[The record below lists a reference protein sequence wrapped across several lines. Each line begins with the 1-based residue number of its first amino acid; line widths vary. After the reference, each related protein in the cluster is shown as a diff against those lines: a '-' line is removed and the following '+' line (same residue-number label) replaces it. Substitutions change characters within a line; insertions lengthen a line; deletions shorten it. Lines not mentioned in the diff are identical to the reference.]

1 MLGIK
6 RAEGT
11 VGSSMAQRAWGDPR
25 PPVAHCLGWSLSSTL
40 ARPLAHA
47 QLPKIS
53 GFRVVGSQVLQQQ
66 TLGSALVEVTH

>member
-6 RAEGT
+6 WAEGT
-11 VGSSMAQRAWGDPR
+11 VGSSTAHRAWGDLR
-25 PPVAHCLGWSLSSTL
+25 PLVPHCLGWSHSSTL

-53 GFRVVGSQVLQQQ
+53 GFRVVGSQVLQEQ
-66 TLGSALVEVTH
+66 TLGSALVEVMH